1 MNLNDTIQQVR
12 SVNPVPTDP
21 PAPPVE
27 TMISRL
33 DLSVRSLD
41 DVFTTNSPRPLRRSI
56 VPRVAV
62 GTAVATGAAVAVI
75 TLTGGPGGN
84 GVSVAAAVDHAITP
98 HGGVLHMVID
108 SENIIS
114 GQATTTTHNELWTA
128 QNPRRLRSR
137 NTLKSGG
144 ETIEGEGAILSLS
157 PPRTQSWSASEP
169 NTIRESVQP
178 IDKEEQTPTAFLRKA
193 YQEGRL
199 KVLGKEEVNGRSV
212 WRLSVLPDTSQTPTT
227 FNGAPV
233 PDPTVTV
240 DASTFVPIENVIY
253 SVGSTGDKSTLETT
267 KVHYLSYE
275 ELPSSSSNLA
285 LLNLAPHPG
294 AKVITEP
301 STPTEH

>member
-12 SVNPVPTDP
+12 SVNPISTDP
-21 PAPPVE
+21 TPPPLADL
-27 TMISRL
+27 IDRL

-41 DVFTTNSPRPLRRSI
+41 DVFTIDSPRPAHRSI

-62 GTAVATGAAVAVI
+62 SAVVATGAAVAII
-75 TLTGGPGGN
+75 TLTGRPSGG
-84 GVSVAAAVDHAITP
+84 GVSVATAVEQAITP

-108 SENIIS
+108 SETIIN
-114 GQATTTTHNELWTA
+114 GQPTTTTHSELWTA

-157 PPRTQSWSASEP
+157 PPRTQSWSASNP

-199 KVLGKEEVNGRSV
+199 KVLGKDDVNGRSV
-212 WRLSVLPDTSQTPTT
+212 WRLSVLREATQTPQTL
-227 FNGAPV
+227 NGVPV

-240 DASTFVPIENVIY
+240 DADTFVPIENVIY
-253 SVGSTGDKSTLETT
+253 SVGSASGKPTLETT

-275 ELPSSSSNLA
+275 ELPSNSSNLS
-285 LLNLAPHPG
+285 LLKLSPHPG
-294 AKVITEP
+294 AKVTTEP